1 MGECQS
7 RFVDDSKT
15 YKKYS
20 LDEKSCVDKTHNED
34 EDCAENDPKRTVN
47 WGLSIGEK
55 DKLVTQVNVGLP
67 LRYLI
72 KLGETG
78 SIIAK
83 TSILHQVLKLK
94 DISEAIGSYLSDTYL
109 GQKKTASNENGL
121 MTAQGWTIAVFHIFI
136 VDAVRRT
143 RKWKEDAMDEDESG
157 KADPGERKRKL
168 LDEALKNFKDLKND
182 FYEVEAPDS
191 DFPDPA
197 FCIDKGAN
205 FISQTIDEDEELKEL
220 KEKKTKKYKDLRKG
234 ETDEFEINLSL
245 WKNGDK
251 MATRNLMNIII
262 LLSDK
267 RDKSDFEH
275 DWYPK
280 GSLNDAYDMIFGFA
294 AGEKWFAESPEED
307 PEYFEKGY
315 TWWRVYRPE
324 FLDAKV
330 KDYYSKLEEVCST
343 PWRNSPDGE
352 HRDELWRKCMLKA
365 DRCGLHA
372 FYRLKRYRAYGIA
385 EVICNTWKKSDPQNL
400 SEFFDKS
407 QISFEDVFG
416 SGDGTAR
423 CKRLLTA
430 VYYTSMGSK
439 IRDPTLKT
447 GVVLPTYHFSRTMNS
462 VGMYQNEEGQNEE

>member
-1 MGECQS
+1 MGTALKTRCKDKGGEDCKNLFEVIHKSTGKKTNTLKFKNLSLNNLPVHTETRKEVGEECQS

-109 GQKKTASNENGL
+109 GQKKTASNENAL

-220 KEKKTKKYKDLRKG
+220 
-234 ETDEFEINLSL
+234 
-245 WKNGDK
+245 
-251 MATRNLMNIII
+251 
-262 LLSDK
+262 
-267 RDKSDFEH
+267 
-275 DWYPK
+275 
-280 GSLNDAYDMIFGFA
+280 
-294 AGEKWFAESPEED
+294 
-307 PEYFEKGY
+307 
-315 TWWRVYRPE
+315 
-324 FLDAKV
+324 
-330 KDYYSKLEEVCST
+330 
-343 PWRNSPDGE
+343 
-352 HRDELWRKCMLKA
+352 
-365 DRCGLHA
+365 
-372 FYRLKRYRAYGIA
+372 
-385 EVICNTWKKSDPQNL
+385 
-400 SEFFDKS
+400 
-407 QISFEDVFG
+407 
-416 SGDGTAR
+416 
-423 CKRLLTA
+423 
-430 VYYTSMGSK
+430 
-439 IRDPTLKT
+439 
-447 GVVLPTYHFSRTMNS
+447 
-462 VGMYQNEEGQNEE
+462 